1 MSEFR
6 VNSITNQDG
15 SAGPQVCGVSTFSG
29 KSGVKIPSGP
39 SDFRKQDGGARRGRG
54 LFAGGETPRLNVIDK
69 IEIATKGNATDFGDL
84 VETATNIGGA
94 GNDIRGIFFA
104 GETPSL
110 VNTIQFV
117 IMSSQGGSNH
127 FGDMSFGKI
136 GHNGAVA
143 NSTRAVSAGGY
154 TDPGYSNRIE
164 FVTIMTTGNSS
175 DFGDLIVP
183 KYAMGSFSS
192 PTRGLFCGG
201 DPGTSPNTTDD
212 VDFIEITTLGN
223 SVDFGNLI
231 NKRLNSGG
239 ASSETRGLVMGGRDI
254 PSGGVDEV
262 EFFTIASKGNG
273 TAFGDLIGTVGKT
286 TAVSNSIRGVEGG
299 GGTSANDMC
308 FVTIATLGDAV
319 DFGDLTTSRA
329 SLGSV
334 CDAHGGLAQ

>member
-29 KSGVKIPSGP
+29 KSGVQIPSGS
-39 SDFRKQDGGARRGRG
+39 SDFRRQDGGGGGRG
-54 LFAGGETPRLNVIDK
+54 LFAGGESPRLNVIDK
-69 IEIATKGNATDFGDL
+69 IEIATTGNATDFGDL

-94 GNDIRGIFFA
+94 GNAIRGIFFA

-110 VNTIQFV
+110 VNTIQYV

-127 FGDMSFGKI
+127 FGDMSFNKL

-154 TDPGYSNRIE
+154 SPSAYFNAIE
-164 FVTIMTTGNSS
+164 FVTIMTTGDSS

-201 DPGTSPNTTDD
+201 DPGTSPHTTDD
-212 VDFIEITTLGN
+212 VDFIEIATLGN
-223 SVDFGNLI
+223 SLDFGNLI

-239 ASSETRGLVMGGRDI
+239 ASSETRGLVMGGRDV
-254 PSGGVDEV
+254 PSGGVNEV

-273 TAFGDLIGTVGKT
+273 TAFGDLIGTVAKC

-308 FVTIATLGDAV
+308 FVTIATLGDAT
-319 DFGDLTTSRA
+319 DFGDLTTARA
-329 SLGSV
+329 SLGSA
-334 CDAHGGLAQ
+334 CDAHGGVAQ